1 VNVTKAKLNPEP
13 DVLIVTP
20 VTAPPLTEAVPVA
33 KPSPSPD
40 ITTVGADV

>member
-1 VNVTKAKLNPEP
+1 MNDTKAKLKPEP

-20 VTAPPLTEAVPVA
+20 VTAPPDIVAVPVA